1 MRNRL
6 TVECLSLGNL
16 AMKLLLLNHKLYL
29 GGNIMKKYTV
39 LVACGAGIA
48 TSTVV
53 CQKVENL
60 IKDNNINAEV
70 IQCKIAEVKS
80 KQEGADLIVST
91 TILPTTYDIPAII
104 ATSYITGIGMDKLDQ
119 KILDHLK

>member
-1 MRNRL
+1 
-6 TVECLSLGNL
+6 
-16 AMKLLLLNHKLYL
+16 
-29 GGNIMKKYTV
+29 MKKYTV

-60 IKDNNINAEV
+60 VKEHNINAEI

-80 KQEGADLIVST
+80 RQQGADLIIST
-91 TILPTTYDIPAII
+91 TILPTTYEIPAII
-104 ATSYITGIGMDKLDQ
+104 ATAYISGIGMAQLDQ
-119 KILDHLK
+119 KILDHLKD

>member
-1 MRNRL
+1 M
-6 TVECLSLGNL
+6 S
-16 AMKLLLLNHKLYL
+16 
-29 GGNIMKKYTV
+29 KKI

-53 CQKVENL
+53 CNKVEQL
-60 IKDNNINAEV
+60 VKDNNIDAEV

-91 TILPTTYDIPAII
+91 TILPTKYDIPAII
-104 ATSYITGIGMDKLDQ
+104 ATGYITGINMKALDQ
-119 KILDHLK
+119 KILDELNK